1 MTVRVLGRG
10 GRPLESWGGV
20 ADPLTGHPS
29 STTNATAPLPAAS
42 EAEDGDTSEALPS
55 PSGPKGDIPRDSGC
69 FEGSETLDGS
79 REEAELGGPKE
90 QLGALSMA
98 ESP

>member
-20 ADPLTGHPS
+20 ADPLMGHPS